1 MPFDGKIDTSR
12 YAAAYYE
19 FSSPGLL
26 VEQPLDLPNPP
37 KQGENWQ
44 TIYSQLESR
53 RRSLIN
59 WRYSWWAYW
68 SEIARFTLP
77 ERYHWFI
84 TANTWDRGRPVND
97 AIIDTTIV
105 TAVRTCAAGMWT
117 GLTSPSR
124 PWFDLTVALPWV
136 TLDAAAIHWLYD
148 TKLRIN
154 TILAQSNFY
163 QIMAQCFKDVA
174 VFGTAP
180 VVIYEHAE
188 DVIRCFLPC
197 AGEYCLALG
206 GDLGVDTLEWEFNLT
221 VLGIVNRFGLENCPQ
236 EVRERWKAGGA
247 SLDQEYT
254 VAALIEPNIVM
265 QGPQGD
271 SIRVVPGH
279 FKYREVYWLRSM
291 RCERELSR
299 RGFNERPFFA
309 ARWSTT
315 SNDPYGR
322 SPGMEMLGDNKQ
334 LQLQTRRYNEYVE
347 KGVRPPMGADVS
359 LKNQPSSIRPG
370 DITYGPTENG
380 KRPMWPLFEVN
391 PQWAAPMSEVMASV
405 QKRINKGFY
414 VEVFMAITQMEG
426 IQPRNELELTKRDLE
441 RLQEL
446 GPVINL
452 FETECASPAIMRV
465 MGIAQRRGMLLPMP
479 PSLQGMPL
487 KLNYRSIM
495 KIAQEAAETASM
507 ERTFAVM
514 GNLSAAAKAAGVP
527 DPIRIIN
534 LDKAGRHYAE
544 LTGFPMDSMYS
555 EQDVATMDQAKAK
568 QAEQQQA
575 LQATIPGVQAAKTLS
590 ETSVGGGQNAL
601 QAMIGGGG
609 SGGPG

>member
-1 MPFDGKIDTSR
+1 MPPLDSSAFD
-12 YAAAYYE
+12 AAFYE
-19 FSSPGLL
+19 FSTPDELAR
-26 VEQPLDLPNPP
+26 QPLELKDAP
-37 KQGENWQ
+37 KPGKNWPE
-44 TIYSQLESR
+44 IYPQVEAR

-105 TAVRTCAAGMWT
+105 TAVRTCASGMWT

-124 PWFDLTVALPWV
+124 PWFDLTVALPWI
-136 TLDAAAIHWLYD
+136 TLDGPAIHWLYD

-154 TILAQSNFY
+154 TVLAQSNFY
-163 QIMAQCFKDVA
+163 NTMAQAFKDVA

-188 DVIRCFLPC
+188 KVIQCFLPC

-206 GDLGVDTLEWEFNLT
+206 GDLGVDAMYWEFNLT
-221 VLGIVNRFGLENCPQ
+221 VLGIVDRFGLENCPSIIRDAWRQ
-236 EVRERWKAGGA
+236 GTG
-247 SLDQEYT
+247 SLDKEFT
-254 VAALIEPNIVM
+254 ICCAIEPNIVM
-265 QGPQGD
+265 KGQNDQ
-271 SIRVVPGH
+271 SFRVVPED
-279 FKYREVYWLRSM
+279 FAYREIYWLRGSQS
-291 RCERELSR
+291 ERELSR

-334 LQLQTRRYNEYVE
+334 LQSQTRKYNEYLE
-347 KGVRPPMGADVS
+347 KGVRPPMVADVF
-359 LKNQPSSIRPG
+359 LKNQPSSTRPG

-380 KRPMWPLFEVN
+380 RKPMYPAYEVSA
-391 PQWAAPMSEVMASV
+391 QWGAPMIETMGQV

-446 GPVINL
+446 GPVIDL
-452 FETECASPAIMRV
+452 FETEFASPAIMRV
-465 MGIAQRRGMLLPMP
+465 MGIMQRKGMLLPLP

-507 ERTFAVM
+507 ERTFAVL

-527 DPIRIIN
+527 DPIRRFN
-534 LDKAGRHYAE
+534 LDYASTHYAGLQGYPADGIYSDE
-544 LTGFPMDSMYS
+544 EVKQMDL
-555 EQDVATMDQAKAK
+555 VKAK
-568 QAEQQQA
+568 QAEQAQM
-575 LQATIPGVQAAKTLS
+575 LQATLPAVQAAHTLS
-590 ETSVGGGQNAL
+590 QTQVGGGQSAL
-601 QAMIGGGG
+601 QMMMGGGG
-609 SGGPG
+609 PGGPG